1 MNGFFSSIVFVNT
14 VFSGIQSMIELIE
27 LLKLNI
33 PFVTEETR
41 LLPEIRSNVKFI
53 RREVRNRQIE
63 TKKIPIL
70 STQRTRSGR
79 QVA

>member
-1 MNGFFSSIVFVNT
+1 
-14 VFSGIQSMIELIE
+14 MIELIE

-79 QVA
+79 QVAYTAFSLTQLPGRLFSPSET

>member
-1 MNGFFSSIVFVNT
+1 
-14 VFSGIQSMIELIE
+14 MIELIE

-33 PFVTEETR
+33 PIVTEETR